1 MFEYQK
7 LLLLSHQH
15 YGMLASDE
23 WMHSRGVIFIFLPSL
38 SSVIS
43 RNTECAVW
51 ESCSYSDNGIGWHS
65 WCSRNSR
72 DADFVSFYFPFFFSF
87 SFLVMVMWESK
98 FSAVVVRY
106 FKSESWWNGLYGWLR
121 CLYILWSLLLAAGLL
136 ILLACELIIEFLCFI
151 SLYYI
156 SLYCS

>member
-72 DADFVSFYFPFFFSF
+72 DADFVSFYFPFFFFFFLPSYGDVGEQVLCSGCSIFQIWILMKWPLWLAEMFVHFMKSPSCRWPINPF
-87 SFLVMVMWESK
+87 SMWINYRISMFYIFILYFFL
-98 FSAVVVRY
+98 
-106 FKSESWWNGLYGWLR
+106 L
-121 CLYILWSLLLAAGLL
+121 
-136 ILLACELIIEFLCFI
+136 
-151 SLYYI
+151 
-156 SLYCS
+156 